1 MTRRKSLFILRR
13 LLSTAFGL
21 LQGFLR
27 FGRGLLRSQTALAA
41 ENLFLR
47 KQLAFYQERTIKPR
61 RLNDSARLSLL
72 LWSRWFDWRDA
83 LVIVKPET
91 FIGWHKRAFPIF
103 WRWKSGGGR
112 PQIPRTLPTLITEMV
127 RQNPPWGEARF
138 ASELALNPALPQ
150 SPRPLRPH

>member
-1 MTRRKSLFILRR
+1 MTTRTSLFILRR
-13 LLSTAFGL
+13 LFAIAFGL
-21 LQGFLR
+21 LQEFLR

-72 LWSRWFDWRDA
+72 FWSRWFDWRDA

-91 FIGWHKRAFPIF
+91 FIGWHKRAFRIF
-103 WRWKSGGGR
+103 WRWKSGG
-112 PQIPRTLPTLITEMV
+112 
-127 RQNPPWGEARF
+127 
-138 ASELALNPALPQ
+138 
-150 SPRPLRPH
+150 

>member
-13 LLSTAFGL
+13 LFSIAFGL

-72 LWSRWFDWRDA
+72 LWSRWVDSRDGP
-83 LVIVKPET
+83 VILKPAP
-91 FIGWHKRAFPIF
+91 FPSWPKRA
-103 WRWKSGGGR
+103 
-112 PQIPRTLPTLITEMV
+112 
-127 RQNPPWGEARF
+127 
-138 ASELALNPALPQ
+138 
-150 SPRPLRPH
+150 LR